1 VVLKASADEPFSALA
16 FKIMSDKHVGNLTYL
31 RVYSGTAKSG
41 QQVINASRDRKER
54 IGRIL
59 MMHAN
64 KREDVEEI
72 HAGDIAAVVG
82 LKAVA
87 TGETLCDPHRPV
99 LLEALEFPEPVISI
113 AIEPKTKADM
123 DRLATSL
130 DRLAQEDPSFRVTV
144 DPETAQTLISGMGEL
159 HLEIITDRLL
169 REFQVS
175 ANVGRPQVAYKET
188 ITRAVKAEGRY
199 IKQSGGSGDYGV
211 VKIELEPGE
220 PGSGF
225 FFESKVKGGRVP
237 TEFIPAVRQGCEE
250 AGQSGELSGYPVV
263 DLRVRLVDGQ
273 AHDVDSSERSFKIA
287 GSLAMKE
294 AMRRAGPVLLEP
306 VMAVEVVT
314 PEDFLGSVQGDLNS
328 RRGQIT
334 GLDLRANA
342 RVIAAEVP
350 LATMFGYVNNLRSM
364 TQGRATYTMQ
374 FSHYAQVP
382 ASASEQIVAR

>member
-1 VVLKASADEPFSALA
+1 
-16 FKIMSDKHVGNLTYL
+16 M
-31 RVYSGTAKSG
+31 
-41 QQVINASRDRKER
+41 
-54 IGRIL
+54 
-59 MMHAN
+59 
-64 KREDVEEI
+64 
-72 HAGDIAAVVG
+72 
-82 LKAVA
+82 
-87 TGETLCDPHRPV
+87 
-99 LLEALEFPEPVISI
+99 
-113 AIEPKTKADM
+113 
-123 DRLATSL
+123 
-130 DRLAQEDPSFRVTV
+130 
-144 DPETAQTLISGMGEL
+144 
-159 HLEIITDRLL
+159 
-169 REFQVS
+169 
-175 ANVGRPQVAYKET
+175 GRPEVAYKET

-199 IKQSGGSGDYGV
+199 IKQTGGSGDYGV
-211 VKIELEPGE
+211 VKIELEPGQ

-225 FFESKVKGGRVP
+225 HFESKVKGGRVP

-273 AHDVDSSERSFKIA
+273 SHDVDSSERSFKIA

-314 PEDFLGSVQGDLNS
+314 PEEFLGAVQGDLNG

-342 RVIAAEVP
+342 RVIAVEVP

-382 ASASEQIVAR
+382 ASASEQIVER